1 MRAAHLVRIAL
12 AALLLWLPLSM
23 PLRPGPALG
32 QWFPLTPEWPLL
44 LLLLALAGRWLRL
57 PVVVLLLALATHKL
71 ADIAMHSA
79 LARGFNLRADL
90 PLIEAGLRLL
100 AGSVGLVA
108 SVALAVLSVL
118 ALAGFAVLLWWA
130 AGLWSRIGG
139 GWRLRAPLAALA
151 LAAMVPVQTGAI
163 RAESALYAQGRV
175 ALFANTQRELTRFAA
190 EAANDPFLGATDLLE
205 RIDRDVLLIFVESYG
220 RTSFDT
226 PLYAETHLPLLEQ
239 AETRLAEAGLS
250 MRSGFVAAPTR
261 GGQSWLAH
269 GTLSKGL
276 WIADQ
281 TRYRAA
287 IASGR
292 QSLFHHAA
300 RAGFHTAAVMPAITL
315 PWPESSR
322 MGFETVLEAADLGY
336 QGLPFNW
343 VTMPDQFTM
352 TSLDR
357 MLRDGSDER
366 RLFAQ
371 IALISSHAPWVP
383 VPRMI
388 DWNNVG
394 DGSVFN
400 DMAQEGDPPS
410 VVWRDRDRVRDQYR
424 QAVSYSL
431 EVVMDY
437 ALRHAEDPPLML
449 VIGDHQAAP
458 RIALDERPDVALHV
472 IGPEALVA
480 ETADWGLTPGL
491 IPPPE
496 AEAFPMDRLRDMI
509 LGSFGGRPRS

>member
-1 MRAAHLVRIAL
+1 
-12 AALLLWLPLSM
+12 M
-23 PLRPGPALG
+23 PKRFRLTRR
-32 QWFPLTPEWPLL
+32 FP
-44 LLLLALAGRWLRL
+44 
-57 PVVVLLLALATHKL
+57 
-71 ADIAMHSA
+71 IAMTEDGY
-79 LARGFNLRADL
+79 R
-90 PLIEAGLRLL
+90 RLK
-100 AGSVGLVA
+100 
-108 SVALAVLSVL
+108 
-118 ALAGFAVLLWWA
+118 
-130 AGLWSRIGG
+130 
-139 GWRLRAPLAALA
+139 
-151 LAAMVPVQTGAI
+151 
-163 RAESALYAQGRV
+163 
-175 ALFANTQRELTRFAA
+175 RFA
-190 EAANDPFLGATDLLE
+190 
-205 RIDRDVLLIFVESYG
+205 
-220 RTSFDT
+220 
-226 PLYAETHLPLLEQ
+226 
-239 AETRLAEAGLS
+239 AEAGLS

>member
-1 MRAAHLVRIAL
+1 MSAGRILPPLL
-12 AALLLWLPLSM
+12 AAGLLWLPFAM
-23 PLRPGPALG
+23 PLRPGPGLG
-32 QWFPLTPEWPLL
+32 QWFPLAPEWPALL
-44 LLLLALAGRWLRL
+44 LALALAGRWLRL
-57 PVVVLLLALATHKL
+57 PVVVLLLALAAHKL

-100 AGSVGLVA
+100 AGSVGMMASLGLVVLAVA
-108 SVALAVLSVL
+108 S
-118 ALAGFAVLLWWA
+118 LAGLAVLLWWA

-139 GWRLRAPLAALA
+139 GWRLRGVLAALS
-151 LAAMVPVQTGAI
+151 LASLVLVQMGAI
-163 RAESALYAQGRV
+163 RAESTLYAQSRV
-175 ALFANTQRELTRFAA
+175 ALFADTQRALAGFAQ
-190 EAANDPFLGATDLLE
+190 EAAHDPFLSATGLLE

-239 AETRLAEAGLS
+239 AEARLAEAGLS

-261 GGQSWLAH
+261 GGQSWLSH
-269 GTLSKGL
+269 GTLSKGM

-287 IASGR
+287 LASGR

-322 MGFETVLEAADLGY
+322 MGFQTVLEAADLGY

-343 VTMPDQFTM
+343 VTMPDQFTLAA
-352 TSLDR
+352 LDR
-357 MLRDGSDER
+357 LLRDGRDPR

-371 IALISSHAPWVP
+371 VALISSHAPWVP
-383 VPRMI
+383 VPRLI
-388 DWNNVG
+388 DWNLVG

-424 QAVSYSL
+424 QAVAYSL

-472 IGPEALVA
+472 IGPKALVA
-480 ETADWGLTPGL
+480 ETAAWGLTPGL
-491 IPPPE
+491 IPPPDS
-496 AEAFPMDRLRDMI
+496 EAFPMDRLRDMI
-509 LGSFGGRPRS
+509 LGSFSGRPRS